1 MVRRFKPAVKYRRG
15 SRTHGW
21 GRVGQH
27 RKSGSSGGKGMVGFH
42 KHKWSFVMVHAEETS
57 GWPFYGKHGF
67 KQPKEISI
75 QWRPINVGKLDDLVE
90 ELEREGVAVKEGEK
104 YVVDLL
110 KLGYNKLLGGGSVK
124 RALIVYTATASEAA
138 VKKISAAG
146 GEVRIVQ
153 GVIHR

>member
-15 SRTHGW
+15 TRTHGW

-67 KQPKEISI
+67 KQPKAISVA
-75 QWRPINVGKLDDLVE
+75 WRPINVGRLE
-90 ELEREGVAVKEGEK
+90 ELLEEMESRGAAVKEGEQ
-104 YVVDLL
+104 YVVDLP
-110 KLGYNKLLGGGSVK
+110 KLGYNKLLGGGRVS
-124 RALIVYTATASEAA
+124 RPLIVYTPVATRDA
-138 VKKISAAG
+138 VEKIAKAG
-146 GEVRIVQ
+146 GEVRIVH
-153 GVIHR
+153 GAVHR

>member
-1 MVRRFKPAVKYRRG
+1 MVRRFKPAIKYRRG
-15 SRTHGW
+15 TRTHGW

-67 KQPKEISI
+67 KQPKQISVE
-75 QWRPINVGKLDDLVE
+75 WRPINVGRLEELVE
-90 ELEREGVAVKEGEK
+90 EMESRGAAVKEGGR

-110 KLGYNKLLGGGSVK
+110 KLGYNKLLGGGEVSRPLV
-124 RALIVYTATASEAA
+124 VYTPVATRAA
-138 VKKISAAG
+138 VEKIAKAG
-146 GEVRIVQ
+146 GEVRIVH